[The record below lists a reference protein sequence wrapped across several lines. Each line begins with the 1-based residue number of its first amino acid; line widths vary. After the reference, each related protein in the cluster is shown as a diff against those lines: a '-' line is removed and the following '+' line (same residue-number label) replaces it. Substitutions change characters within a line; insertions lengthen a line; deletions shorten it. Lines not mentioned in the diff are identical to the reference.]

1 MKRIGLVLIDFCGCG
16 CGLAAVP
23 SQARL
28 ELGELTPT
36 KRGRYELTIR
46 CSFQFT
52 NCLTN
57 FLNATLPAGARENL
71 KFIF

>member
-16 CGLAAVP
+16 LAAVP
-23 SQARL
+23 SQAR
-28 ELGELTPT
+28 LGELTPT